1 MIGFHEHTLAI
12 GEAINTDKYGWKV
25 KNYTVTT
32 EEFTTGVWR
41 LFYQDNN
48 CAYLVT
54 DECVG
59 SYNPSNYYTNY
70 TSGAD
75 VSTVGQK
82 LNPQLLENG
91 TFFTE
96 TNVNEN
102 IRATAWLTD
111 TSETS
116 MWNKYK
122 NEDAS
127 FAIRK
132 SNIRIICSIL

>member
-1 MIGFHEHTLAI
+1 MVGFDEDKLTIGK
-12 GEAINTDKYGWKV
+12 AINTDKYGWKV

-32 EEFTTGVWR
+32 DEFTTGVWR
-41 LFYQDNN
+41 LFYQDSNY
-48 CAYLVT
+48 AYLVT

-59 SYNPSNYYTNY
+59 NYKPSDYYTNY
-70 TSGAD
+70 TNGAD

-82 LNPQLLENG
+82 LNSQLLENG
-91 TFFTE
+91 TFFTSE
-96 TNVNEN
+96 NKNGN

-111 TSETS
+111 TSEVG

-122 NEDAS
+122 NEDAV

-132 SNIRIICSIL
+132 PNSRIICSII